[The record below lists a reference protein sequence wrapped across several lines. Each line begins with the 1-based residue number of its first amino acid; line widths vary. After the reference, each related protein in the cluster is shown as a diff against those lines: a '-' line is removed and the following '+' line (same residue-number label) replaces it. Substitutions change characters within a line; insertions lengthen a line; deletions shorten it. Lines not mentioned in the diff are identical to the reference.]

1 MGDVFNSDG
10 NTSATNYAPDDAVPV
25 THMIALDLVNDKIY
39 WGDAGVGASGWS
51 NGSGSFNQAF
61 GSAVGV
67 DLTANLDWFFAFRP
81 FGGTIEVNFGA
92 TAFTVSPPTGYS
104 SGYSA
109 AIENENRET
118 ALTIQDGSAY
128 FQATA
133 FTGNA
138 SANHDIAQT
147 GNSTFQP
154 DFVWGKNRALG
165 SHGHRL
171 FDAVRGVTKVL
182 QSANTDAEATDAN
195 GLTAFNSNGF
205 EVGNGDHLNGS
216 GNGII
221 GWQWLAGNST
231 ASNSNGSIT
240 STVSANQTAG
250 FSIVSWTGSGA
261 NATIGHGLGAVP
273 EWIIIKN
280 RSSSQNWPVYF
291 EDIGNDKSF
300 LLDTDGAQA
309 AGMFQDTTPTS
320 TVFSV
325 DGSNNVNKSSENM
338 IAYCWCG
345 KPGFSK
351 FGTYVGN
358 GQTNYGAFIET
369 GFKPAWFLA
378 RPIGTASDWSIFDSG
393 RSPVN
398 VMNASL
404 APNTTAAD
412 YTHSS
417 AKMDFIANG
426 IKIRGTFAPINSS
439 GQTIIYAAFA
449 ENPFAGTTPITPRS

>member
-1 MGDVFNSDG
+1 M
-10 NTSATNYAPDDAVPV
+10 
-25 THMIALDLVNDKIY
+25 
-39 WGDAGVGASGWS
+39 
-51 NGSGSFNQAF
+51 
-61 GSAVGV
+61 
-67 DLTANLDWFFAFRP
+67 
-81 FGGTIEVNFGA
+81 
-92 TAFTVSPPTGYS
+92 
-104 SGYSA
+104 
-109 AIENENRET
+109 
-118 ALTIQDGSAY
+118 
-128 FQATA
+128 
-133 FTGNA
+133 
-138 SANHDIAQT
+138 
-147 GNSTFQP
+147 
-154 DFVWGKNRALG
+154 
-165 SHGHRL
+165 
-171 FDAVRGVTKVL
+171 
-182 QSANTDAEATDAN
+182 
-195 GLTAFNSNGF
+195 
-205 EVGNGDHLNGS
+205 
-216 GNGII
+216 

-231 ASNSNGSIT
+231 ASNSNGRIT
-240 STVSANQTAG
+240 STVSVNQTAG

-338 IAYCWCG
+338 IAYCLCG

-351 FGTYVGN
+351 FGTYGGN
-358 GQTNYGAFIET
+358 ANADGPFIET
-369 GFKPAWFLA
+369 GFKPAFFLT
-378 RPIGTASDWSIFDSG
+378 RPVGTASDWSIFDNG

-417 AKMDFIANG
+417 AKMDFLSNG
-426 IKIRGTFAPINSS
+426 VKIRGTFAPFNSS
-439 GQTIIYAAFA
+439 GQTIMYAAFS
-449 ENPFAGTTPITPRS
+449 ENPFAGTTPATAR